1 MQDASLK
8 ATVIANYSHGSFLSG
23 EKQFSKKEY
32 LQAYLERQD
41 ESFFEEMG
49 DEIACDRDEN
59 VTEFEAKAILES
71 WMECPSIANRGH
83 FATWQN
89 RAIHFLILEI
99 SFNASMTLF

>member
-83 FATWQN
+83 FAT
-89 RAIHFLILEI
+89 
-99 SFNASMTLF
+99 